1 MTRHPVTESGPS
13 PSISALSQALR
24 AIREEE
30 IPAEAADEFGM
41 HVGARAVRFGSG
53 LEYSVRV
60 ADTLELRRRAWRLT
74 YECYRKKGYAGERDG
89 GLWFGPHDA
98 REETLTLLCER
109 KGRAVATLTLVFDSS
124 WRLPADDL
132 YAPEL
137 EALRA
142 RGRRV
147 CELVS
152 LVSVEE
158 GLRGAEVVMYLFKLA
173 YLAARKL
180 ENATDFVITVNP
192 RHAPYYANALLFA
205 QVGGEVP
212 CPKVGGAPAVLL
224 GLDLVNAEDAYRAR
238 YDALPGR
245 RNRFRFFLHEAE
257 TLTAWI
263 GERRRSLSAG
273 EIARCFP
280 GGVPV
285 PEFDALSAR
294 A

>member
-1 MTRHPVTESGPS
+1 MTRLPVSPSGPS
-13 PSISALSQALR
+13 PRVSALSQALR

-30 IPAEAADEFGM
+30 IPAKAADEFGM
-41 HVGARAVRFGSG
+41 HVGSRAVRFGSG

-60 ADTLELRRRAWRLT
+60 ADTLDLRRRAWRLT
-74 YECYRKKGYAGERDG
+74 YECYHKKGYAGERDG
-89 GLWFGPHDA
+89 GLWFGPHDV

-109 KGRAVATLTLVFDSS
+109 RGRAVAALTLVFDSP
-124 WRLPADDL
+124 WRLPADEL
-132 YAPEL
+132 YAAEL
-137 EALRA
+137 DALRA

-158 GLRGAEVVMYLFKLA
+158 GLRGAEVVMYLFKFA

-180 ENATDFVITVNP
+180 ENATDFVVTVNP
-192 RHAPYYANALLFA
+192 RHAPYYVNALLFGQA
-205 QVGGEVP
+205 GGEVP

-224 GLDLVNAEDAYRAR
+224 GLDLVNAEEAYRAR

-245 RNRFRFFLHEAE
+245 RNRYRFFLHEAE
-257 TLTAWI
+257 ALTDWI
-263 GERRRSLSAG
+263 GERRRPMTAV
-273 EIARCFP
+273 EIDRCFP

-285 PEFDALSAR
+285 PEFATLSAR